1 MTFSKNNNSRQQSEL
16 NSRNKNINYQEATAS
31 EIETI
36 NLLEE
41 RLQVNRS
48 KRKIGEVVIR
58 KQTETRMIQIPIKR
72 EKLIVEKI
80 GNNPEKLAE
89 VVIQEEK
96 INGFSYQDLENN
108 NSLHITKSHY
118 ITLETA
124 QQLLNAIANI
134 SDNSKTKVRLE
145 IVTNC
150 AETQIKHQTIID
162 QERERRVGETRET
175 KEAREQ

>member
-1 MTFSKNNNSRQQSEL
+1 MAFSKNNNSMQQSEL
-16 NSRNKNINYQEATAS
+16 NSRNKNLNYQEATGS

-41 RLQVNRS
+41 KLQVNRS

-72 EKLIVEKI
+72 EKLIVEKN
-80 GNNPEKLAE
+80 GDRPEQLAE

-96 INGFSYQDLENN
+96 INGFSYRDLENN

-118 ITLETA
+118 LNLVVC
-124 QQLLNAIANI
+124 QLCVA
-134 SDNSKTKVRLE
+134 
-145 IVTNC
+145 
-150 AETQIKHQTIID
+150 
-162 QERERRVGETRET
+162 G
-175 KEAREQ
+175 

>member
-1 MTFSKNNNSRQQSEL
+1 MTFSKNNNTMQQSEL
-16 NSRNKNINYQEATAS
+16 NYRNKNINHQEATAS

-80 GNNPEKLAE
+80 GDRPERLAE

-96 INGFSYQDLENN
+96 INGFSYRDLENN

-118 ITLETA
+118 LTLETA
-124 QQLLNAIANI
+124 QELLDAIANI
-134 SDNSKTKVRLE
+134 SDTSKTKIRLE

-150 AETQIKHQTIID
+150 AETQIKHQTIIEE
-162 QERERRVGETRET
+162 ERERRVGRQG
-175 KEAREQ
+175 R

>member
-1 MTFSKNNNSRQQSEL
+1 MTFSKNNNTMQQSEL
-16 NSRNKNINYQEATAS
+16 NYRNKNINHQEATAS

-72 EKLIVEKI
+72 EKLIVERI
-80 GNNPEKLAE
+80 GDHPEKLAE

-96 INGFSYQDLENN
+96 INDFSYQDLENN

-118 ITLETA
+118 LNLETA
-124 QQLLNAIANI
+124 QELLDAIANI
-134 SDNSKTKVRLE
+134 SDTSKTKIRLE

-150 AETQIKHQTIID
+150 AETQIKHQTIIEE
-162 QERERRVGETRET
+162 ERERRVGRQG
-175 KEAREQ
+175 R